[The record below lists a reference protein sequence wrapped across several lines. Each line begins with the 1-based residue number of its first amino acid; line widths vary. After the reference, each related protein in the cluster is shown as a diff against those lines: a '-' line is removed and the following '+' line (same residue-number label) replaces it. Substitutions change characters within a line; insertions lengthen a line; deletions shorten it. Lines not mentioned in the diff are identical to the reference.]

1 MSADD
6 CVVSTAWLAEHLDD
20 VVVLEVAFMP
30 PHKADY
36 FSQGHIPG
44 SHYRYW
50 KDFCWHPL
58 QRQFADPETMAT
70 RLRELGVGDDRPL
83 VLVGDRVQFAT
94 YAYWVLTMAGFEQHA
109 RVLDGGRT
117 TWALEDRPLVDEI
130 PDATASRGVIAGPP
144 SAAGRVGRDD
154 VLAAIEAGSHRLVD
168 LRSPEEFRGERVA
181 PLIAEFDHGAE
192 RAGHIPGAVSLPH
205 EELLAADGTFIPPSE
220 VDAKFSAIGAGPDRD
235 LIAYCRL
242 SHRASLAWFLLTRVG
257 KRTAVSVYD
266 GSWTEWGSMVG
277 MPIAR

>member
-36 FSQGHIPG
+36 FSRGHIPG

-109 RVLDGGRT
+109 RVAVRRVQSLALAVAVALKQNGMGTVFIVNALDLAGDDVGGFIPT
-117 TWALEDRPLVDEI
+117 DAFELALAPILSVAFAIGIPVYPLHGKF
-130 PDATASRGVIAGPP
+130 DA
-144 SAAGRVGRDD
+144 VGRIDP
-154 VLAAIEAGSHRLVD
+154 LLIGQ
-168 LRSPEEFRGERVA
+168 GE
-181 PLIAEFDHGAE
+181 
-192 RAGHIPGAVSLPH
+192 
-205 EELLAADGTFIPPSE
+205 
-220 VDAKFSAIGAGPDRD
+220 GAGQGLP
-235 LIAYCRL
+235 
-242 SHRASLAWFLLTRVG
+242 
-257 KRTAVSVYD
+257 
-266 GSWTEWGSMVG
+266 
-277 MPIAR
+277 